1 VTQVATTAT
10 AEVDTVQPA
19 PVAVPMRALLE
30 GLDTVT
36 TTPGRTYPA
45 GRIKRL
51 FAGDLNRRLWGV
63 PINLRVLDLAKVGGG
78 LVPKETFGGQQTG
91 GLRFQAKNGFEY
103 DFRPVV
109 KHGDPPIP
117 KLIPKRL
124 SRSVV
129 DDQMGA
135 MFPFGGVVTAEL
147 ASALGIVEPRP
158 VPVVM
163 PNDER
168 LGEFRAAFAG
178 RVGMLS
184 VKPDERSGSRAGFG
198 GYTRIIDSDSLKLVL
213 RTDPHSVVD
222 ERAFLRARLLDAL
235 VGDWDRHAG
244 QWRWGMRT
252 AGDST
257 IWRVIPKDRDWA
269 FSSINGLIA
278 VVARIFMPRYVGFS
292 NHLPTAKRLVVTND
306 YRRLSRLER
315 LDFLAVV
322 QEVQSQ
328 LTDSVLS
335 EAVNA
340 LPPEYLEKER
350 DPLLTGLKSRRDE
363 LGQFGDAFYLA
374 VASTVQVYGYDN
386 REDVVDFERISPER
400 VRVTL
405 RTGGAEGPIR
415 YQRLIDGRETRTVQL
430 FIDEAQDRV
439 TGNNDLPF
447 KVEIVQDQDAAK

>member
-1 VTQVATTAT
+1 
-10 AEVDTVQPA
+10 
-19 PVAVPMRALLE
+19 
-30 GLDTVT
+30 
-36 TTPGRTYPA
+36 
-45 GRIKRL
+45 
-51 FAGDLNRRLWGV
+51 
-63 PINLRVLDLAKVGGG
+63 
-78 LVPKETFGGQQTG
+78 
-91 GLRFQAKNGFEY
+91 
-103 DFRPVV
+103 
-109 KHGDPPIP
+109 
-117 KLIPKRL
+117 LIPKRL